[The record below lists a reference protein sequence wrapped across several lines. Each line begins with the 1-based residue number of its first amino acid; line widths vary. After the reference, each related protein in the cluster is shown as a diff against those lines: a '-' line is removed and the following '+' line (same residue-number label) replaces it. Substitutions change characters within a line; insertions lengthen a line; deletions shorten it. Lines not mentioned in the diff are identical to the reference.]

1 MGTLLF
7 ALPYAGGG
15 ASLYRS
21 WPETTGVRVHGVQ
34 LPGREE
40 LFDEPWPLSMADTI
54 ARCVR
59 QVVERS
65 TGDDNV
71 ALFGHSFGAVL
82 AYEVAR
88 HLVADGRTP
97 VHLFASGSVDPTTP
111 LGRDPAQLSDTEFV
125 GRVESLAGYTHP
137 ALAIPDLREI
147 VLPVLRA
154 DVRMHE
160 TYRTDAERPL
170 PVPVTALRGTSDHL
184 VSADDCARW
193 AKVTS
198 AVSTVVQL
206 PGGHMYFVD
215 DPQPLLTVIERTLE
229 S

>member
-1 MGTLLF
+1 MSTILF
-7 ALPYAGGG
+7 GLPYAGGG
-15 ASLYRS
+15 ASLYRT
-21 WPETTGVRVHGVQ
+21 WPQSAAVDVRGVQ

-40 LFDEPWPLSMADTI
+40 LFDDPWPLSMPDTI
-54 ARCVR
+54 ALCVR
-59 QVVERS
+59 QIDEQS
-65 TGDDNV
+65 TVDDRI

-88 HLVADGRTP
+88 RLLAAGRML
-97 VHLFASGSVDPTTP
+97 VHLFASGSVDPTAP
-111 LGRDPAQLSDTEFV
+111 LGRDPAPLSDDEFV
-125 GRVESLAGYTHP
+125 LRVENLAGYTHP

-160 TYRTDAERPL
+160 TYRTDEERPL
-170 PVPVTALRGTSDHL
+170 PIPVTALRGAADHL
-184 VSADDCARW
+184 VSADDCDRW

-198 AVSTVVQL
+198 AGAAVVEL

-215 DPQPLLTVIERTLE
+215 DPRPLLAVIERTVE

>member
-1 MGTLLF
+1 MRTILF

-21 WPETTGVRVHGVQ
+21 WPESTSVSVCGVQ

-54 ARCVR
+54 ALCVR
-59 QVVERS
+59 QIDEQSAR
-65 TGDDNV
+65 DEPV

-82 AYEVAR
+82 AYEVAH
-88 HLVADGRTP
+88 HLVAAGRTP
-97 VHLFASGSVDPTTP
+97 VHLFASGSVDPTAP
-111 LGRDPAQLSDTEFV
+111 LRRDPAQLSDDEFV
-125 GRVESLAGYTHP
+125 RRVESLAGYTHP

-154 DVRMHE
+154 DVWMHE
-160 TYRTDAERPL
+160 TYRTDAEHPL
-170 PVPVTALRGTSDHL
+170 PVPVTALRGASDHL
-184 VSADDCARW
+184 VSVDDCTRW

-198 AVSTVVQL
+198 AGSTVTQL